1 MEFVTLSTLP
11 GIIGR
16 YLMMLKVTDI
26 LDIAIMVFVF
36 YKALTL
42 IQSTRA
48 ASLLKG
54 VLVFLA
60 ALMLSMVLNM
70 NSINF
75 IMNQLVRWG
84 VVALIVLFQPEIRR
98 ILEEVGSRRFIAFF
112 SRAEAGTAVEQA
124 IDQTVLACTE
134 MSQSRTGALIV
145 FERENLL
152 DDMVRSGTVLDAAVS
167 SELLKNIFFV
177 KAPMHDGAVIVRNGR
192 VLGAGCM
199 LPLSKNVNLSRE
211 LGMRH
216 RAGIGMS
223 ENADA
228 VVHLGNYSRREF
240 LAAYPASQQL
250 HAVIPHHI
258 YEGLYAPIDRGE
270 ARRKLGIP
278 ADAFVMLA
286 FGAFRHASERKLV
299 WRAFRRLPLAGKFL
313 LAPRLW
319 PYTLNGSY
327 HRGVK
332 RLAVKTL
339 YHAAH
344 AAENRFRMRIT
355 SAEGLIPDADLPAY
369 FTAADVVF
377 IQRTDI
383 LNSGNVP
390 QAFAFGRVVAGPDS
404 GNIGEMLAATGNPVF
419 DPADPAS
426 VDRALAEAAR
436 LADAGHGGENLE
448 YAREHLRLPQIA
460 AAYGRIYQRLHDAQR
475 R

>member
-84 VVALIVLFQPEIRR
+84 RGGADRPLPARDPTHPGGGGR
-98 ILEEVGSRRFIAFF
+98 RRFIAFF

-199 LPLSKNVNLSRE
+199 PPQQEREPLPGAGDAPPGRYRHERE
-211 LGMRH
+211 RRRRGGH
-216 RAGIGMS
+216 RLRG
-223 ENADA
+223 NR
-228 VVHLGNYSRREF
+228 VHLRGHRGNAQ
-240 LAAYPASQQL
+240 AAPQAGDAGQYPAERVAS
-250 HAVIPHHI
+250 A
-258 YEGLYAPIDRGE
+258 GGRGGQAQVQPDE
-270 ARRKLGIP
+270 SAAGRKHGRRQP
-278 ADAFVMLA
+278 
-286 FGAFRHASERKLV
+286 
-299 WRAFRRLPLAGKFL
+299 
-313 LAPRLW
+313 
-319 PYTLNGSY
+319 
-327 HRGVK
+327 
-332 RLAVKTL
+332 
-339 YHAAH
+339 
-344 AAENRFRMRIT
+344 
-355 SAEGLIPDADLPAY
+355 
-369 FTAADVVF
+369 
-377 IQRTDI
+377 
-383 LNSGNVP
+383 
-390 QAFAFGRVVAGPDS
+390 
-404 GNIGEMLAATGNPVF
+404 
-419 DPADPAS
+419 
-426 VDRALAEAAR
+426 
-436 LADAGHGGENLE
+436 
-448 YAREHLRLPQIA
+448 
-460 AAYGRIYQRLHDAQR
+460 
-475 R
+475 